1 MKKVSK
7 KLAHVKY
14 LLYLCSRFSRSLSS
28 YMRQNSVLTVNTRM
42 CSLSPRIKILGDPN
56 MNDQRIHIIKTAG
69 ELFFRL
75 GIRSV
80 SIDDICR
87 ELGMSKKTFY
97 VYFESKDAL
106 IEQMLQANIDYMSG
120 KMKNLLELR
129 DFRQL
134 VKVFLKRQEAEKN
147 DVRRVPQ
154 LVYDLKKYYPRLFA
168 DFQTK
173 CFETQKK
180 YIMQYLEQGVA
191 QGLVRANLNIE
202 LTAVLF
208 AKIHSD
214 AIRDFEIIEGHNH
227 NMHQLA
233 HTAMDVFV
241 RGVLSEEGM
250 KLFGNK

>member
-1 MKKVSK
+1 MSE
-7 KLAHVKY
+7 
-14 LLYLCSRFSRSLSS
+14 
-28 YMRQNSVLTVNTRM
+28 
-42 CSLSPRIKILGDPN
+42 
-56 MNDQRIHIIKTAG
+56 DQRAHIIKTAG

-97 VYFESKDAL
+97 VYFESKDEL
-106 IEQMLQANIDYMSG
+106 IEQMLDANLAYISG
-120 KMKNLLELR
+120 KMNDLFLLQ

-154 LVYDLKKYYPRLFA
+154 LVYDLKKYYPRQFA
-168 DFQTK
+168 DFQLK
-173 CFETQKK
+173 CFETQKGF
-180 YIMQYLEQGVA
+180 IMRYLELGVA

-208 AKIHSD
+208 AKIHND
-214 AIRDFEIIEGHNH
+214 AIRDFEVIEAHNH

-241 RGVLSEEGM
+241 RGILSEEGM
-250 KLFGNK
+250 KLFEEKQ

>member
-1 MKKVSK
+1 M
-7 KLAHVKY
+7 
-14 LLYLCSRFSRSLSS
+14 
-28 YMRQNSVLTVNTRM
+28 
-42 CSLSPRIKILGDPN
+42 
-56 MNDQRIHIIKTAG
+56 
-69 ELFFRL
+69 FFRL

-87 ELGMSKKTFY
+87 ELGISKKTFY
-97 VYFESKDAL
+97 VYFASKEEL
-106 IEQMLQANIDYMSG
+106 VEQLLQANLGYISA
-120 KMKNLLELR
+120 KMAELLALQ

-134 VKVFLKRQEAEKN
+134 VKVFLKCQEAEKN

-154 LVYDLKKYYPRLFA
+154 LVYDLKKYYPRQFA
-168 DFQTK
+168 RFQQN
-173 CFETQKK
+173 CFEMQKN
-180 YIMQYLEQGVA
+180 YMMQYLRMGVE

-214 AIRDFEIIEGHNH
+214 AIRDFEIIEAHNH

-241 RGVLSEEGM
+241 RGVLSEEGL
-250 KLFGNK
+250 KLFNEKAG

>member
-1 MKKVSK
+1 MLKAENSK
-7 KLAHVKY
+7 
-14 LLYLCSRFSRSLSS
+14 
-28 YMRQNSVLTVNTRM
+28 
-42 CSLSPRIKILGDPN
+42 
-56 MNDQRIHIIKTAG
+56 IIKTAG
-69 ELFFRL
+69 EMFFRL

-97 VYFESKDAL
+97 VYFDSKDAL
-106 IEQMLQANIDYMSG
+106 IEQLLQANHDYMAG
-120 KMKNLLELR
+120 KMEELLKLH

-134 VKVFLKRQEAEKN
+134 VKVFLKHQEAEKN

-154 LVYDLKKYYPRLFA
+154 LVYDLKKYYPRQFA
-168 DFQTK
+168 DFQIK
-173 CFETQKK
+173 RFETQKEYLK
-180 YIMQYLEQGVA
+180 RYLEMGVE
-191 QGLVRANLNIE
+191 QGLVRANLNME

-214 AIRDFEIIEGHNH
+214 AIRDFEIIEAHNH

-241 RGVLSEEGM
+241 RGVLSEEGL
-250 KLFGNK
+250 KLFNEKS

>member
-1 MKKVSK
+1 M
-7 KLAHVKY
+7 AAKY
-14 LLYLCSRFSRSLSS
+14 ATNQAVARTPKTPPEASRKSAGYQSLIENL
-28 YMRQNSVLTVNTRM
+28 RQH
-42 CSLSPRIKILGDPN
+42 LS
-56 MNDQRIHIIKTAG
+56 
-69 ELFFRL
+69 E
-75 GIRSV
+75 
-80 SIDDICR
+80 
-87 ELGMSKKTFY
+87 
-97 VYFESKDAL
+97 KDAL

-168 DFQTK
+168 DFQIK

>member
-1 MKKVSK
+1 MSE
-7 KLAHVKY
+7 
-14 LLYLCSRFSRSLSS
+14 
-28 YMRQNSVLTVNTRM
+28 
-42 CSLSPRIKILGDPN
+42 
-56 MNDQRIHIIKTAG
+56 DQRAHIIKTAG

-97 VYFESKDAL
+97 VYFESKDEL
-106 IEQMLQANIDYMSG
+106 IEQMLDANLAYISG
-120 KMKNLLELR
+120 KMNDLFLLQ

-154 LVYDLKKYYPRLFA
+154 LVYDLKKYYPRQFA
-168 DFQTK
+168 DFQLK
-173 CFETQKK
+173 CFETQKGF
-180 YIMQYLEQGVA
+180 IMRYLELGVA

-214 AIRDFEIIEGHNH
+214 AIRDFEIIEAHNH

-241 RGVLSEEGM
+241 RGILSEEGM
-250 KLFGNK
+250 KLFEEKKSE

>member
-1 MKKVSK
+1 MHISFFCCTFAAV
-7 KLAHVKY
+7 
-14 LLYLCSRFSRSLSS
+14 LS
-28 YMRQNSVLTVNTRM
+28 Q
-42 CSLSPRIKILGDPN
+42 
-56 MNDQRIHIIKTAG
+56 DQKRNIIKTAG

-87 ELGMSKKTFY
+87 EIGMSKKTFY

-106 IEQMLQANIDYMSG
+106 VEQLLQANLDYIAG
-120 KMKNLLELR
+120 KMEELVKLQ
-129 DFRQL
+129 DFKQL
-134 VKVFLKRQEAEKN
+134 VKVFIKRRQAEKN

-154 LVYDLKKYYPRLFA
+154 LVYDLKKYYPRQFD
-168 DFQTK
+168 DFQQK
-173 CFETQKK
+173 CFETQKT
-180 YIMQYLEQGVA
+180 YIIRYLEQG
-191 QGLVRANLNIE
+191 QQDGFVRTDLDIE

-233 HTAMDVFV
+233 HTAMDIFV
-241 RGVLSEEGM
+241 RGVLSEEGLA
-250 KLFGNK
+250 LFNEK

>member
-1 MKKVSK
+1 
-7 KLAHVKY
+7 
-14 LLYLCSRFSRSLSS
+14 
-28 YMRQNSVLTVNTRM
+28 
-42 CSLSPRIKILGDPN
+42 
-56 MNDQRIHIIKTAG
+56 MNNQSEHIIKTAG
-69 ELFFRL
+69 EMFFRL

-97 VYFESKDAL
+97 VYFASKDEL

-120 KMKNLLELR
+120 KMEELLKPG
-129 DFRQL
+129 DFKQL
-134 VKVFLKRQEAEKN
+134 VKVFIKRQEAEKN

-154 LVYDLKKYYPRLFA
+154 LVYDLKKYYPRQFS
-168 DFQTK
+168 DFQIK
-173 CFETQKK
+173 CFEMQKT
-180 YIMQYLEQGVA
+180 YIMRYLEQGVA

-214 AIRDFEIIEGHNH
+214 AIRDFEVIEAHNH

-233 HTAMDVFV
+233 HTALDVFV
-241 RGVLSEEGM
+241 RGVLSEEGL
-250 KLFGNK
+250 KLFENEN

>member
-1 MKKVSK
+1 MLKAENSK
-7 KLAHVKY
+7 
-14 LLYLCSRFSRSLSS
+14 
-28 YMRQNSVLTVNTRM
+28 
-42 CSLSPRIKILGDPN
+42 
-56 MNDQRIHIIKTAG
+56 IIKTAG
-69 ELFFRL
+69 EMFFRL

-106 IEQMLQANIDYMSG
+106 IEQLLQANHDYMAG
-120 KMKNLLELR
+120 KMEELLSLH

-134 VKVFLKRQEAEKN
+134 VKMFLKHQEAEKN

-154 LVYDLKKYYPRLFA
+154 LVYDLKKYYPRQFA
-168 DFQTK
+168 DFQIK
-173 CFETQKK
+173 CFETQKEYLK
-180 YIMQYLEQGVA
+180 RYLEMGVE

-214 AIRDFEIIEGHNH
+214 AIRDFEEIEGHNH
-227 NMHQLA
+227 SMHQLA

-241 RGVLSEEGM
+241 RGVLSEEGL
-250 KLFGNK
+250 KLFNNQ